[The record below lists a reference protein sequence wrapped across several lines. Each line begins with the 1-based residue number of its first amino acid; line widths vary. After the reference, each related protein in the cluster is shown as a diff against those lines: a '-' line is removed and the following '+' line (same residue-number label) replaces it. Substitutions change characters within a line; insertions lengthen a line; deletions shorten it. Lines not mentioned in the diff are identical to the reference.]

1 MCQVIITFRQ
11 QKLSIFK
18 LSLTCISTMGLGCS
32 LAVEEV
38 RSGSITEVDEATLHK
53 NLIEMKR
60 HYYGG
65 GLKSR
70 RKGATIVTH

>member
-1 MCQVIITFRQ
+1 
-11 QKLSIFK
+11 
-18 LSLTCISTMGLGCS
+18 MGLGCS
-32 LAVEEV
+32 LVVEEV
-38 RSGSITEVDEATLHK
+38 HSGSVTEVDEATVHK

-70 RKGATIVTH
+70 RKGATIVTYRLYKLVQLLWQLVGPWG

>member
-1 MCQVIITFRQ
+1 
-11 QKLSIFK
+11 
-18 LSLTCISTMGLGCS
+18 MGLGCS